1 MISQLD
7 YLRELTVS
15 SMVLR
20 LGLAMLVGGTIGMEG
35 ARKGRAAGFRTYM
48 LVCAGAALT
57 MLLGQYEVSMMES
70 FRNQGGADVARF
82 GAQVINGIG
91 FLGAGTIIITG
102 KHQVKGLTTAA
113 GLWVS
118 ACIGLA
124 IGAGF
129 YECFFLAFGLAFV
142 VVRLLPKLEEW
153 LTGSS
158 RNINV
163 YVEYDR
169 VEHTGVILNKI
180 RELNIQIFEVE
191 IDRQSDTGRDCLSA
205 VFTMRLGKWIPH
217 TQVIAHIMQLECVSA
232 IEEV

>member
-1 MISQLD
+1 
-7 YLRELTVS
+7 
-15 SMVLR
+15 
-20 LGLAMLVGGTIGMEG
+20 MEG

-48 LVCAGAALT
+48 LVCVGATLT
-57 MLLGQYEVSMMES
+57 MLLGEYEVEMLTS
-70 FRNQGGADVARF
+70 FWKQGENVRTDVARF

-102 KHQVKGLTTAA
+102 KRQVKGLTTAA

-129 YECFFLAFGLAFV
+129 YECCLLAFGIAFV
-142 VVRLLPKLEEW
+142 VIRLLPKLEEW
-153 LTGSS
+153 ITGSS
-158 RNINV
+158 RNMDV

-169 VEHTGVILNKI
+169 IEHTGLILNKL

-217 TQVIAHIMQLECVSA
+217 TQVIAHITQLECVLA